1 MGLGIGSIINR
12 VVGAKQ
18 PVNNIVSLVDDAV
31 NTGKKLVRLKPKNK
45 AAEKMGLANY
55 GRSQANY
62 KWGYRKD
69 IYKTSIEG
77 EMSRESRTVFNY
89 RNQVLGL
96 PEGQVTTK
104 SGKTYTRTMGDTG
117 ERIYTDTNGNRIVF
131 NEHSYQL
138 NWQPESSYI
147 YRTTPNGSEYS
158 IRVTNRGDEQ
168 EVVRYMKKAVGEPMQ
183 TDRIKINNQGNVLE
197 HQIDYYSGNASKD
210 NIYRSKTIFGCSQN
224 QDYMDYAGYHVRRTT
239 QAPPLWISI
248 KNYLLG

>member
-1 MGLGIGSIINR
+1 MGLGIGSVINR

-55 GRSQANY
+55 GRSQADY

-104 SGKTYTRTMGDTG
+104 SGKVYTRTMGDTG
-117 ERIYTDTNGNRIVF
+117 QRIYTDANGNEITF
-131 NEHSYQL
+131 NQHSWDIS
-138 NWQPESSYI
+138 WQPEYSSL
-147 YRTTPNGSEYS
+147 YRTTSNGGAYT
-158 IRVTNRGDEQ
+158 IKVTNCGDEQ
-168 EVVRYMKKAVGEPMQ
+168 EVVRYMKKAVGESVQ

-197 HQIDYYSGNASKD
+197 HQIDYYGGNASKD

-239 QAPPLWISI
+239 QAPPLWISM
-248 KNYLLG
+248 KDYLLG